1 MFYTTLASWD
11 TCSVLHGQPGTLLVV
26 LCNSGKLGHWL
37 FCATRASWETCS
49 VQHGQAGALA
59 VLYNTGKLE
68 HLLFCTTR
76 ASWDTC
82 CSVQHGQAGT
92 LVVRYNTGKLEHSL
106 FCTTRASWDPCCSV
120 QHGQSGP
127 LVIVPCD
134 TVTLRT
140 GYRLSPVCKVK
151 SNNSCRLATGKSEL
165 PKIPLI
171 SHKRK
176 VMKTSDG
183 GMLCEK
189 INVNSAT
196 GAMQLKFHWVM
207 HYRYCDHE

>member
-1 MFYTTLASWD
+1 MGNLGHFLLSCAIRASWD
-11 TCSVLHGQPGTLLVV
+11 TG
-26 LCNSGKLGHWL
+26 
-37 FCATRASWETCS
+37 CS
-49 VQHGQAGALA
+49 VQHGQAGKR
-59 VLYNTGKLE
+59 VLYNTGKLR

-76 ASWDTC
+76 ASWNTR

-92 LVVRYNTGKLEHSL
+92 LVVLYNT
-106 FCTTRASWDPCCSV
+106 
-120 QHGQSGP
+120 GQSGP

-207 HYRYCDHE
+207 HYRYCGHE